1 MIVFDLRCARA
12 HVFEAWFASSMAY
25 EEQRARRLVA
35 CPTGG
40 ETSVEKAVM
49 APNVGAKGNRGL
61 AEISRAS
68 PVDALRKLAVLQ
80 AELLRRSHWVGSDF
94 AAEARAMHE
103 GERPEGAIHGQAS
116 AAEVRELVED
126 GVPVAPL
133 LFPVAPPDQ
142 VN

>member
-1 MIVFDLRCARA
+1 M
-12 HVFEAWFASSMAY
+12 FEAWFASTPAY
-25 EEQRARRLVA
+25 EEQRERRLVA
-35 CPTGG
+35 CPTCG

-49 APNVGAKGNRGL
+49 APNVGAKGNRGSVE
-61 AEISRAS
+61 ARPAA
-68 PVDALRKLAVLQ
+68 PADALRKLAALQ
-80 AELLRRSHWVGSDF
+80 AELLRRSRWVGSDF

-116 AAEVRELVED
+116 AAEVSELVEE
-126 GVPVAPL
+126 GVPIAPL

>member
-12 HVFEAWFASSMAY
+12 HVFEAWFASTSAY

-35 CPTGG
+35 CPTCG
-40 ETSVEKAVM
+40 ETGVEKAVM
-49 APNVGAKGNRGL
+49 APNVGAKSNRGR
-61 AEISRAS
+61 AEAPPAS
-68 PVDALRKLAVLQ
+68 QAEALRKLVALQ
-80 AELLRRSHWVGSDF
+80 AELLRRSRWVGGDF

-103 GERPEGAIHGQAS
+103 GERPDGAIHGQAS
-116 AAEVRELVED
+116 AAEVIELVEE
-126 GVPVAPL
+126 GVPIAPL